1 MCIRDRIVAEQVGT
15 PRLVDVNGD
24 GSITALDALLVINAI
39 SDEAIGLSEDVIA
52 EGEFVQS
59 GLPEIEL
66 AQSEQV
72 SDILASGNLTGGI
85 LASDFLLSEVET
97 FEPSELV
104 VDASGADAPGVNAPG
119 AGSSELPSVSLES
132 EEEGDD
138 DSAADAQELG
148 GEVESAIDAVFAE
161 IGSSL

>member
-1 MCIRDRIVAEQVGT
+1 M
-15 PRLVDVNGD
+15 
-24 GSITALDALLVINAI
+24 
-39 SDEAIGLSEDVIA
+39 
-52 EGEFVQS
+52 
-59 GLPEIEL
+59 
-66 AQSEQV
+66 
-72 SDILASGNLTGGI
+72 
-85 LASDFLLSEVET
+85 ET

-119 AGSSELPSVSLES
+119 AGSSELPSVPLES